1 MIKVAVEN
9 VVKTFGSV
17 EAVGGVSLEARGGE
31 VLALLGPNGAGK
43 TTLIRMMMDI
53 TRPDSGTITFDGE
66 AITPDLK
73 HRIGYLPEER
83 GLYKKQKL
91 GDVLSY
97 FGRLHGLGK
106 EESRER
112 AREWLGKVDLGEW
125 EKKKVEELSKGMQQ
139 KAQIILTLLH
149 DPDLIILDE
158 PFSGLDPLNI
168 QVVKEFI
175 SEMRRRR
182 KTVILSTHQMAQVE
196 ALADHVF
203 MISRG
208 KRVLYGRLDEIKRE
222 HADNAVYVNEEVT
235 ARGMAQVV
243 RVDENS
249 APGRLKKVWLKGEVE
264 PEKFI
269 RELLDR
275 KEPLKHFELA
285 ETPLE
290 EIFVKIARE
299 PVGEEVV
306 S

>member
-1 MIKVAVEN
+1 MIKVNVEN

-17 EAVGGVSLEARGGE
+17 EAVGGVSLEVRGGE
-31 VLALLGPNGAGK
+31 VFALLGPNGAGK

-53 TRPDSGTITFDGE
+53 TRPDAGTITFDGE

-91 GDVLSY
+91 GEVLSY

-149 DPDLIILDE
+149 DPDLVILDE

-168 QVVKEFI
+168 QVIKEFI
-175 SEMRRRR
+175 LEMRRKG

-196 ALADHVF
+196 ALADRVF

-222 HADNAVYVNEEVT
+222 HADNAVYVNEEVI
-235 ARGMAQVV
+235 ARGMAQVD
-243 RVDENS
+243 RVDENA
-249 APGRLKKVWLKGEVE
+249 APGRLKKVWLKWSRRSSSGNCSTG
-264 PEKFI
+264 
-269 RELLDR
+269 RSR
-275 KEPLKHFELA
+275 WSTSSWLKHLWRRSSSRSPESR
-285 ETPLE
+285 LE
-290 EIFVKIARE
+290 RR
-299 PVGEEVV
+299 
-306 S
+306 

>member
-1 MIKVAVEN
+1 MIKVNVEN

-17 EAVGGVSLEARGGE
+17 EAVGGVSLEVRGGE
-31 VLALLGPNGAGK
+31 VFALLGPNGAGK

-53 TRPDSGTITFDGE
+53 TRPDAGTITFDGE

-91 GDVLSY
+91 GEVLSY

-149 DPDLIILDE
+149 DPDLVILDE

-168 QVVKEFI
+168 QVIKEFI
-175 SEMRRRR
+175 LEMRRKG

-196 ALADHVF
+196 ALADRVF

-208 KRVLYGRLDEIKRE
+208 KRVLYCRLDEIKRE
-222 HADNAVYVNEEVT
+222 HADNAVYVNEEVI
-235 ARGMAQVV
+235 ARGMAQVD
-243 RVDENS
+243 RVDENA

-275 KEPLKHFELA
+275 KEPVEHFELA

-299 PVGEEVV
+299 PVGEEVT